1 MKELL
6 ASDQSANW
14 EAFMMR
20 SILGCLLFAL
30 SAASSAT
37 AQTCAGNPVAV
48 QVLGSGGPTFNA
60 QRASASYLL
69 WIGPQAKLLFDIGGG
84 AHLRFSQA
92 GAKLADLAMVG
103 ISHLHPDHTSDLPAL
118 MWASNR
124 ARSAPLPMVG
134 PSGNNV
140 APDFK
145 TFLARLF
152 DEKTGAFQ
160 VLGSTLA
167 AERPGV
173 ERPRIE
179 ATVVDVGKTEPTG
192 VFEGDGIT
200 VTAQRIPHANLPTL
214 AYRVQT
220 RDKSVVFSSDQN
232 GSDPK
237 FVDFAK
243 GADVLVMHMAIA
255 ANAPPNPRHAS
266 PAVVGRIAQDAGAK
280 RLVLGHIGQFDL
292 DAAVADVKKSFT
304 GALTVGADLQCTP
317 VL

>member
-1 MKELL
+1 
-6 ASDQSANW
+6 
-14 EAFMMR
+14 MMR
-20 SILGCLLFAL
+20 SILGGLLLAL
-30 SAASSAT
+30 SAASGAT

-48 QVLGSGGPTFNA
+48 QILGSGGPTFNA

-124 ARSAPLPMVG
+124 VRREPLPIVG

-160 VLGSTLA
+160 VLGSTLGA
-167 AERPGV
+167 AQPGV

-179 ATVVDVGKTEPTG
+179 STVVDVSKTEPTK
-192 VFEGDGIT
+192 VFDGDGIT

-220 RDKSVVFSSDQN
+220 GDKSVVFSSDQN

-255 ANAPPNPRHAS
+255 ANAPPSPLHAL
-266 PAVVGRIAQDAGAK
+266 PAVVGRVAQEAGAK
-280 RLVLGHIGQFDL
+280 RLILSHIGQFDL

-304 GALTVGADLQCTP
+304 GALTIGADLQCTP
-317 VL
+317 VP